1 MTSETCLA
9 FPAGDVS
16 RLTDAVEQLLADEP
30 RRQAMGAAGRE
41 LAQER
46 YAWDA
51 LAQRLAGIY
60 ESLIA

>member
-1 MTSETCLA
+1 
-9 FPAGDVS
+9 
-16 RLTDAVEQLLADEP
+16 
-30 RRQAMGAAGRE
+30 MGAAGRE

-51 LAQRLAGIY
+51 LAQRLVGIY